1 MHARMWLRL
10 GWKNDRSRFP
20 GKKEGQTE
28 EEAWKVLEGR
38 ETCAERRGDCCL
50 GRGWFKER
58 EQAIEDGRS
67 ID

>member
-1 MHARMWLRL
+1 MHVASLGLEKRSVSFPRARR
-10 GWKNDRSRFP
+10 KVKRKS
-20 GKKEGQTE
+20 
-28 EEAWKVLEGR
+28 EAWKVLGR